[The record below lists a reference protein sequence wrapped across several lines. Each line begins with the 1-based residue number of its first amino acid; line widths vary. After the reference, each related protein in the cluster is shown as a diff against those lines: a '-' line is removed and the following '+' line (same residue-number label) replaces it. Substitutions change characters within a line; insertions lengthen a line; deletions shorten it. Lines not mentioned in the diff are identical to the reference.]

1 MSVSGIT
8 DEAGALTDTYVFDA
22 FGNEVARIGTTE
34 NSYGFQGEEKDET
47 GLYYLRAR
55 YMEDSLIL

>member
-47 GLYYLRAR
+47 GLT
-55 YMEDSLIL
+55 I